1 MDDTALLDMYS
12 LTMNLG
18 LGTNLRNQP
27 GPVLITGHTGFKG
40 TWMTLLLEFLQIPVV
55 GISLPPKTDSLYS
68 LLERKGAI
76 PESYIDIREFKK
88 LRNFFIKYKPSVVLH
103 MAAQPL
109 VLESY
114 NSPRETFE
122 INIMGTANIL
132 DISTAFPEIRSVG
145 VVTTD
150 KVYRNSSQ
158 NSKGF
163 IETDSLEGKDP
174 YSASKVGTEAAVS
187 AWRQISNK
195 NKGQQI
201 FSLRAGNVIGGGDKA
216 KDRLLPDIVR
226 SKLDSKSLVI
236 RNSNSTRP
244 WQHVLD
250 PLYGYL
256 LALDTSLNKEISST
270 YNFSPNAKSL
280 DVGTVVAIANTAW
293 ENSLEFQILKHKNNV
308 NYEAEELNLN
318 SARALNELGWKPF
331 WTQQESIISTVKW
344 WRQLIEKSVSP
355 SELCLS
361 DIKLLLGDN
370 KFANTSF

>member
-1 MDDTALLDMYS
+1 MYS

-27 GPVLITGHTGFKG
+27 GPVLLTGHTGFKG

-55 GISLPPKTDSLYS
+55 GISLPPKKDSLYS

-76 PESYIDIREFKK
+76 PEAYIDVREFKK
-88 LRNFFIKYKPSVVLH
+88 LKNFFIKYKPSVVLH

-114 NSPRETFE
+114 NTPRETFE

-132 DISTAFPEIRSVG
+132 DISTALPEIKSVG

-216 KDRLLPDIVR
+216 MDRLLPDIVR

-250 PLYGYL
+250 PLHGYL

-280 DVGTVVAIANTAW
+280 DVGTVVAIANAAW
-293 ENSLEFQILKHKNNV
+293 ENSLEFEILKHKNNV

-344 WRQLIEKSVSP
+344 WRQLIENSVSP

-370 KFANTSF
+370 KFVNTSF

>member
-1 MDDTALLDMYS
+1 MNDTAFLDMYS

-27 GPVLITGHTGFKG
+27 GPVLLTGHTGFKG

-55 GISLPPKTDSLYS
+55 GISLAPKKDSLYS

-76 PESYIDIREFKK
+76 PEAFIDVREFKK
-88 LRNFFIKYKPSVVLH
+88 LKNFFIKYKPSVVLH

-132 DISTAFPEIRSVG
+132 DISTAFPEVKSVG

-150 KVYRNSSQ
+150 KVYRNNSQ

-216 KDRLLPDIVR
+216 MDRLLPDIVR

-250 PLYGYL
+250 PLHGYL
-256 LALDTSLNKEISST
+256 LALDTSLNKEISSA

-280 DVGTVVAIANTAW
+280 DVGTVVEIANTAW
-293 ENSLEFQILKHKNNV
+293 ENSLEFEILKHKNNV

-318 SARALNELGWKPF
+318 SVRALNELGWKPL

-344 WRQLIEKSVSP
+344 WRQLIENSVSP

-370 KFANTSF
+370 KFVNTSF

>member
-1 MDDTALLDMYS
+1 MNDTALLDMYS
-12 LTMNLG
+12 LTMNPS

-76 PESYIDIREFKK
+76 PEAYIDIREFKK
-88 LRNFFIKYKPSVVLH
+88 LKNFFIKYKPSVVLH

-132 DISTAFPEIRSVG
+132 DISTAFPEIKSVG

-344 WRQLIEKSVSP
+344 WRQLIENSVSP

>member
-1 MDDTALLDMYS
+1 MNDTAFLDMYS

-27 GPVLITGHTGFKG
+27 GPVLLTGHTGFKG

-55 GISLPPKTDSLYS
+55 GISLSPKKDSLYS

-76 PESYIDIREFKK
+76 PEAFIDVREFKK
-88 LRNFFIKYKPSVVLH
+88 LKNFFIKYKPSVVLH

-132 DISTAFPEIRSVG
+132 DISTAFPEVKSVG

-150 KVYRNSSQ
+150 KVYRNNSQ

-216 KDRLLPDIVR
+216 MDRLLPDIVR

-250 PLYGYL
+250 PLHGYL
-256 LALDTSLNKEISST
+256 LALDTSLNKEISSA

-280 DVGTVVAIANTAW
+280 DVGTVVEIANTAW
-293 ENSLEFQILKHKNNV
+293 ENSLKFEILKHKNNV

-318 SARALNELGWKPF
+318 SVRALNELGWKPF

-344 WRQLIEKSVSP
+344 WRQLIENSVSP
-355 SELCLS
+355 SELCLG
-361 DIKLLLGDN
+361 DIKLLLGEN

>member
-1 MDDTALLDMYS
+1 MNDTALLDMYS
-12 LTMNLG
+12 LTMNLS

-27 GPVLITGHTGFKG
+27 GPVLLTGHTGFKG

-55 GISLPPKTDSLYS
+55 GISLAPKKDSLYS

-76 PESYIDIREFKK
+76 PEAYIDVREFKK
-88 LRNFFIKYKPSVVLH
+88 LKNFFIKYKPSVVLH

-114 NSPRETFE
+114 NTPRETFE

-132 DISTAFPEIRSVG
+132 DISTALPEIKSVG

-158 NSKGF
+158 NSKSF

-187 AWRQISNK
+187 AWRQISNR

-216 KDRLLPDIVR
+216 MDRLLPDIVR

-250 PLYGYL
+250 PLHGYL
-256 LALDTSLNKEISST
+256 LALDTSLNKEISSA

-280 DVGTVVAIANTAW
+280 DVGTVVEIANTAW
-293 ENSLEFQILKHKNNV
+293 ENSLEFEILKHKDNV

-318 SARALNELGWKPF
+318 SVRAVNELGWKPF

-344 WRQLIEKSVSP
+344 WRQLIENSVSP

-370 KFANTSF
+370 KFVNTSF